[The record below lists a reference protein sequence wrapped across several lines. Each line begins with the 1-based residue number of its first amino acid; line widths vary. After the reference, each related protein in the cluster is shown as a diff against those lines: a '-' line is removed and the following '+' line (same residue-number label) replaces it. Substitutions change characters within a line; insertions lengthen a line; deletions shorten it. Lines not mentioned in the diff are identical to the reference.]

1 MKKRMLLPLLFLCTL
16 LLCACA
22 AERAAPVESDDPTL
36 QTVCEPDHAH
46 TQTDADNILP
56 HEEIGY
62 CGNTVTAVNAAN
74 WEASFWGSDSVALT
88 DLLRWLD
95 YSEDLCRCP
104 SEYTV
109 TTEFSETP
117 YEVNL
122 TQGFAR
128 HEGKQVTLT
137 DEQIETVRAI
147 LERAKSGDNN

>member
-1 MKKRMLLPLLFLCTL
+1 MRKRMLLPILFLCAL
-16 LLCACA
+16 LLCACGAQTLVQESAPPDASGTPA
-22 AERAAPVESDDPTL
+22 A
-36 QTVCEPDHAH
+36 DHAH

-56 HEEIGY
+56 HEEGGY
-62 CGNTVTAVNAAN
+62 CGNTVTAVQAAD
-74 WEASFWGSDSVALT
+74 WEASFWGDDSVALT

-95 YSEDLCRCP
+95 YSEDVCRCP

-122 TQGFAR
+122 TEGFVR

-137 DEQIETVRAI
+137 DEQIESVRAI
-147 LERAKSGDNN
+147 LERAQSGDNN